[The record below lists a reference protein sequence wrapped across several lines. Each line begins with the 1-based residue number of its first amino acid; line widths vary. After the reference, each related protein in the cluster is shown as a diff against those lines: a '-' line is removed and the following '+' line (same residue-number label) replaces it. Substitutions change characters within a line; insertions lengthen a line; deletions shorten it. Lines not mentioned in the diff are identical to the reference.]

1 MIKKRKEKD
10 LYDELITENHK
21 YNLLHFNFYH

>member
-10 LYDELITENHK
+10 GGAFIHMNSGAYSISFLFIPI
-21 YNLLHFNFYH
+21 